1 MIANHADGTKK
12 ETTALT
18 AEDAPATPTTG
29 RRVMRA
35 TIKIPI
41 DRLPDAPE
49 PTLPHRADER
59 PAGMTFALSW
69 AEEQYRRRADRSEE
83 QRRRRAEG
91 KS

>member
-1 MIANHADGTKK
+1 MIAKHVNGTTKT
-12 ETTALT
+12 TTART
-18 AEDAPATPTTG
+18 AEDAPVTPIAGNRPTA
-29 RRVMRA
+29 RIR
-35 TIKIPI
+35 ISI
-41 DRLPDAPE
+41 DRLPSAPE
-49 PTLPHRADER
+49 PTLPHHMDER

>member
-1 MIANHADGTKK
+1 MIANHADGTKR
-12 ETTALT
+12 ETTART
-18 AEDAPATPTTG
+18 AEDAPAIPTTG
-29 RRVMRA
+29 NRPMAR
-35 TIKIPI
+35 IKIPI
-41 DRLPDAPE
+41 DQLPDAPE
-49 PTLPHRADER
+49 PTLPHRTDER